1 MPSPTDFNVSPYYDD
16 FTESKKFHRILFR
29 PAFAVQA
36 RELTQSQTQ
45 LQNQIERLSDHL
57 FDKGAMIIPGE
68 IGYDLNYYA
77 VKLSSKSSSDI
88 SNYIGKV
95 LKGANSEV
103 TAKVVNAVATDGT
116 DPDTLFVKYFNTS
129 NDFTTISFSNSET
142 IEEYNT
148 DTQAV
153 VGGGIT
159 AVVDTTA
166 TGSAAQIQQGV
177 YYINGFHVQVS
188 AQTLILDKYTNTPSY
203 RVGLTVTES
212 FVTPGDDTSLNDNA
226 QGVSNTNAPGA
237 HRFKIELSLTK
248 KALTS
253 TEDNNFYELLRLSSG
268 TLQNQ
273 VRTTEYA
280 VLEDTLARR
289 TFDESG
295 DYVVKPF
302 DIDVREHLASGN
314 NRGIYTSANGG
325 DTTKLAVGFSP
336 GKAYVKGYEIDTI
349 ATTYIDVDKAR
360 DFDTQ
365 NNFSTRF
372 DIGNYINV
380 TNVYGSPD
388 IASASGVEAFKGLT
402 LHNEATSSR
411 GSANSGSNS
420 SITTIGRAKTRG
432 FEYAAGTAS
441 ANIFASSSLTSAV
454 YRHYLFDIVLFKYL
468 NITTAQSFTDGEIV
482 TGGTSGATGIVQEYS
497 STESGTISSPGVTQ
511 ANPGVVTVTGH
522 NFKEG
527 QQVTITGV
535 SGMTEL
541 NDNVY
546 TVRNPGTNDFELYDT
561 DGTTSIDTSGFS
573 AWSSGGTVA
582 HGVVVI
588 SNVQGDFVAGET
600 ITGGT
605 SSNTAVIQADAVGL
619 KGVTSFD
626 LPSVKQVAMS
636 GSPTF
641 TADTALDATYGD
653 NLVLTGSIDVG
664 SGSADV
670 QGINT
675 RFTEELK
682 VGDSVSFTND
692 SGNTETKLVE
702 AIISNS
708 SLIFSTVTAA
718 ASTKTIVTRR
728 RAKSQSPEKN
738 VSIFKLPYTNIK
750 TLRTTANSNASD
762 TSYTFRK
769 HEIKSL
775 NGDGITTFTAGVNET
790 FADLSESDFTVSV
803 TSATNEGDVLS
814 LSGNNHE
821 GETIFS
827 LNPANTILTLNFG
840 TNYASYDIKALLTL
854 NKTIGTSKGKAL
866 QSNEIK
872 DLTTQSDAQQSLIN
886 LEKADIY
893 RLNRVTMAPD
903 FSTTPD
909 PNNSNHIDITDR
921 YDLDNGQRDNFY
933 DVGRIKLKTGQL
945 APIGQIRIDFDYF
958 THSTGDYFD
967 VDSYSGVIDYENI
980 PSYTSSTTG
989 VRYELRDSLDF
1000 RPRVDDA
1007 STIDSGVQDRSFDGS
1022 GASVV
1027 QPIKF
1032 NSDIRS
1038 DFEYYL
1044 GRVDKIF
1051 LDKDGN
1057 FKVLKGASSVEPRV
1071 PGELD
1076 NAMHLYTLYL
1086 PAYTLDTSEV
1096 GIEHVDNKRYT
1107 MRDIGRI
1114 ESRIDTVEYYT
1125 QLSLLET
1132 AAQNLQIQ
1140 DADGFDRFKNG
1151 FVVDNFTGHNIGD
1164 VGNKDYK
1171 VSIDYAN
1178 GEMRPTFHEDAVK
1191 LIERDD
1197 DGTEIVAT
1205 DRASAN
1211 YTKTGDLITL
1221 PYIEQTLIDQPYAS
1235 KAINVNPFGIFT
1247 WIGAIELTPPGDEWK
1262 ETERAPELVINN
1274 PNGSWD
1280 NLTKQT
1286 GNSGQLSEF
1295 PMSTVW
1301 NSWQDT
1307 WTGRPVETER
1317 RRVGTYKKRGGHG
1330 WRVISKEEVTTAQQV
1345 SQTRTGIRAVAIPE
1359 TVRTSIGDRVVSV
1372 AFVPFI
1378 RSRTITFNATRLKP
1392 NTRVYPFFD
1401 NIDIASYVT
1410 PDGGSLGGNLIT
1422 DANGSVTGTFAIPDP
1437 KVDANPRWRTGQR
1450 LFRLT
1455 SSSTNSQTNSDVE
1468 TAANA
1473 EYIARG
1479 LLETVRETIL
1489 SSREARV
1496 EMRSVTENQ
1505 SITRTSTRTE
1515 ERQVGYHDPLAQT
1528 FLIDDEGGVF
1538 LTSID
1543 IFFQTKDSSVPVTVQ
1558 IRNVVNGYP
1567 GQKILP
1573 FSEVTL
1579 NPDSVNTSTD
1589 GTAATKFTFSS
1600 PVYIQNNVEY
1610 CFVVMANS
1618 QDYNAYVA
1626 RIGETSLDSN
1636 RTISSQ
1642 PYAGVLFKSQN
1653 GMTWSAEQNE
1663 DMKFKLRRAEFE
1675 QVTGTVTL
1683 SNDTLP
1689 SRALK
1694 NNPLRTTNGSGVIRV
1709 FHPNHGMHGTNNRVT
1724 IAGVP
1729 SGTFNGID
1737 TSTDPINGTYTSIS
1751 NITLDSYDITL
1762 SSGTAT
1768 ATGDIGGTA
1777 VTATQNRLFDV
1788 LNLGGI
1794 QTMVIP
1800 GTNIDYFVRT
1810 TTGKSVHGLETEFG
1824 LTTAANKVA
1833 VINND
1838 NIAFTTPQMVAS
1850 EINESG
1856 DTALAIAANVGGK
1869 SFYTIL
1875 ELTTTNTKISPVL
1888 DTQRMS
1894 VFTISNRLNSAT
1906 SSNTPNF
1913 VDDITNTGTSSA
1925 AVYCTKPVILENN
1938 SKALDIRL
1946 TANIRATSEVEMYY
1960 RVSGPDEERQ
1970 LDDISW
1976 TPFNTDGSPDASI
1989 TPAED
1994 DTTFREY
2001 KYSASDIHDFT
2012 SFQLKIVMK
2021 GTNSSYPPVL
2031 RDMRGIALAV

>member
-45 LQNQIERLSDHL
+45 LQNQIERVSDHL

-77 VKLSSKSSSDI
+77 VKLTSKSNSTIAD
-88 SNYIGKV
+88 YIGTT
-95 LKGANSEV
+95 LTGNTSSV
-103 TAKVVNAVATDGT
+103 TAKVINAVATDGT
-116 DPDTLFVKYFNTS
+116 DPDTLFVKYFNTNS
-129 NDFTTISFSNSET
+129 TDNTTIEFSDGET
-142 IEEYNT
+142 ISASSG
-148 DTQAV
+148 D
-153 VGGGIT
+153 T

-166 TGSAAQIQQGV
+166 TGSAAQIKQGV

-188 AQTLILDKYTNTPSY
+188 DQTLILDKYTNTPSY

-212 FVTPGDDTSLNDNA
+212 FVTSGNDTSLNDNA

-237 HRFKIELSLTK
+237 HRFKIELTLAK
-248 KALTS
+248 KPLSS
-253 TEDNNFYELLRLSSG
+253 TDDSNFYELLRLSSG

-273 VRTTEYA
+273 VRSTEYA

-325 DTTKLAVGFSP
+325 DATKLAVGFSP

-349 ATTYIDVDKAR
+349 ATTFIDVDKAR

-380 TNVYGSPD
+380 TNVYGTPD
-388 IASASGVEAFKGLT
+388 IASASGIEPFKGLT
-402 LHNEATSSR
+402 LHNVATSSR
-411 GSANSGSNS
+411 GTANTGTES
-420 SITTIGRAKTRG
+420 SVTQIGRAKSRG

-441 ANIFASSSLTSAV
+441 ANIFASSSLTSAI
-454 YRHYLFDIVLFKYL
+454 YRHYLFDIVLFTHL
-468 NITTAQSFTDGEIV
+468 NIKTAQSFTTGEIV
-482 TGGTSGATGIVQEYS
+482 TGGTSGATGVVQS
-497 STESGTISSPGVTQ
+497 ISTTESATITGISQ
-511 ANPGVVTVTGH
+511 ATPAVVTA
-522 NFKEG
+522 NNSFKEG
-527 QQVTITGV
+527 QQITIASV
-535 SGMTEL
+535 AGMTEV
-541 NDNVY
+541 NGNVY
-546 TVRNPGTNDFELYDT
+546 TVRNPSSTTFELYDT
-561 DGTTSIDTSGFS
+561 DGTTAINSS
-573 AWSSGGTVA
+573 AYTPYTSGGTAA
-582 HGVVVI
+582 HGVVVV
-588 SNVQGDFVAGET
+588 SNVQGEFVAGET
-600 ITGGT
+600 LTGGT
-605 SSNTAVIQADAVGL
+605 SSNTAVIQSDAVGF

-626 LPSVKQVAMS
+626 LPSVKQVAMA

-682 VGDSVSFTND
+682 VGDSISFTND

-708 SLIFSTVTAA
+708 SITLSSVTAA

-750 TLRTTANSNASD
+750 TLRTTANGNASD

-769 HEIKSL
+769 HEIKTL
-775 NGDGITTFTAGVNET
+775 TGDGVGTFNAGVDET
-790 FADLSESDFTVSV
+790 FADLSENDFTISIIGLGSGGSGAV
-803 TSATNEGDVLS
+803 GDVLS
-814 LSGNNHE
+814 LTGNNHE
-821 GETIFS
+821 GSAIFS
-827 LNPANTILTLNFG
+827 LNVAKTQLTIDLG
-840 TNYASYDIKALLTL
+840 VNYASHDIKALLTI
-854 NKTIGTSKGKAL
+854 NKTVGSSKTKTL
-866 QSNEIK
+866 NSNEP
-872 DLTTQSDAQQSLIN
+872 LNVSTQATIESGTISLG
-886 LEKADIY
+886 KTDIY
-893 RLNRVTMAPD
+893 QINAIYMSANFGTAATSSD
-903 FSTTPD
+903 
-909 PNNSNHIDITDR
+909 SNITDR
-921 YDLDNGQRDNFY
+921 FDLDNGQRDNFY
-933 DVGRIKLKTGQL
+933 DVGRIKLKSGEVTPTGQL
-945 APIGQIRIDFDYF
+945 LIDFDYF
-958 THSTGDYFD
+958 SHSSGDYFD

-989 VRYELRDSLDF
+989 IRYELRDSLDF
-1000 RPRVDDA
+1000 RPTVNED
-1007 STIDSGVQDRSFDGS
+1007 STIDSGTQDRAFDGT

-1032 NSDIRS
+1032 NSDVRS

-1057 FKVLKGASSVEPRV
+1057 FKVLKGASSSSPRV

-1076 NAMHLYTLYL
+1076 NAMHLYTLFL

-1164 VGNKDYK
+1164 VGNRDYK
-1171 VSIDYAN
+1171 VSIDYAK

-1197 DGTEIVAT
+1197 DGTEIT
-1205 DRASAN
+1205 DSDRTTAN
-1211 YTKTGDLITL
+1211 YQKTGDLITL
-1221 PYIEQTLIDQPYAS
+1221 PYTEKTLIDQPYAS
-1235 KAINVNPFGIFT
+1235 KAVNVNPFGIFT
-1247 WIGAIELTPPGDEWK
+1247 WIGSIELTPPGDEWK

-1317 RRVGTYKKRGGHG
+1317 RRVGTYELRGGHG
-1330 WRVISKEEVTTAQQV
+1330 WRVMSKEEVTTAQQV

-1401 NIDIASYVT
+1401 NIDIKNYVT
-1410 PDGGSLGGNLIT
+1410 PDGGSLGGNLVA
-1422 DANGSVTGTFAIPDP
+1422 DENGSLTGTFTIPDP

-1455 SSSTNSQTNSDVE
+1455 SSSTNSQTNANVE

-1479 LLETVRETIL
+1479 LIETVRETIL

-1543 IFFQTKDSSVPVTVQ
+1543 LFFQTKDSSVPVTVQ

-1579 NPDSVNTSTD
+1579 NPGSVNTSTD
-1589 GTAATKFTFSS
+1589 GTTATKFTFSS
-1600 PVYIQNNVEY
+1600 PVYIQSNVEY

-1636 RTISSQ
+1636 RTISAQ

-1663 DMKFKLRRAEFE
+1663 DMKFKLRRAEFS

-1683 SNDTLP
+1683 TNDTLP
-1689 SRALK
+1689 TRTLK

-1709 FHPNHGMHGTNNRVT
+1709 FHPNHGMLGTTNNV
-1724 IAGVP
+1724 IISGVP
-1729 SGTFNGID
+1729 SGNYNGIAHSD
-1737 TSTDPINGTYTSIS
+1737 INGVYTSIS
-1751 NITLDSYDITL
+1751 NITLDSYDITTA
-1762 SSGTAT
+1762 GTAS

-1794 QTMVIP
+1794 QTVNVP
-1800 GTNIDYFVRT
+1800 GTNIDYYVRT
-1810 TTGKSVHGLETEFG
+1810 STGKSIHGSETQFT
-1824 LTTAANKVA
+1824 LTTNTNKVA

-1838 NIAFTTPQMVAS
+1838 NIAFTAPQMVAS
-1850 EINESG
+1850 EVNESG
-1856 DTALAIAANVGGK
+1856 DTPTGTAANGVGK

-1875 ELTTTNTKISPVL
+1875 EMTTTNTKLSPVL

-1894 VFTISNRLNSAT
+1894 AFTISNRLNSAT
-1906 SSNTPNF
+1906 SSNTPDF

-1946 TANIRATSEVEMYY
+1946 TANIRSTSEVEMYF

-1976 TPFNTDGSPDASI
+1976 TPFNTDGSPDTSV

-2031 RDMRGIALAV
+2031 RDMRGIALAI

>member
-45 LQNQIERLSDHL
+45 LQNQIERVSDHL

-77 VKLSSKSSSDI
+77 VKLTSKSNSTIAD
-88 SNYIGKV
+88 YIGTT
-95 LKGANSEV
+95 LTGGTSGV
-103 TAKVVNAVATDGT
+103 TAKVINAVSTDGT
-116 DPDTLFVKYFNTS
+116 DPDTLFVKYFNTNS
-129 NDFTTISFSNSET
+129 TDNTTIQFSDGET
-142 IEEYNT
+142 IT
-148 DTQAV
+148 ASSGD
-153 VGGGIT
+153 T
-159 AVVDTTA
+159 AVVNTTA
-166 TGSAAQIQQGV
+166 TGSAAQVKQGV

-188 AQTLILDKYTNTPSY
+188 NQTLILDKYTNTPSY

-237 HRFKIELSLTK
+237 HRLKIELTLAK

-273 VRTTEYA
+273 VRSTEYA

-314 NRGIYTSANGG
+314 NRGIYTSG
-325 DTTKLAVGFSP
+325 DATKLAVGFSP

-349 ATTYIDVDKAR
+349 ATTFIDVDKAR
-360 DFDTQ
+360 DFDTE

-411 GSANSGSNS
+411 GSANSGSDS

-454 YRHYLFDIVLFKYL
+454 YRHYLFDIVLFKHL
-468 NITTAQSFTDGEIV
+468 NITTAQSFTTGETV
-482 TGGTSGATGIVQEYS
+482 TGGSSGATGVVQEYS
-497 STESGTISSPGVTQ
+497 STESATITGITQ
-511 ANPGVVTVTGH
+511 ASPAVVTA
-522 NFKEG
+522 NNSFKEG
-527 QQVTITGV
+527 QQVSIASV
-535 SGMTEL
+535 SGMIEV
-541 NDNVY
+541 NGNVY
-546 TVRNPGTNDFELYDT
+546 TVRNPSSTTFELYDT
-561 DGTTSIDTSGFS
+561 DGTTAIDSS
-573 AWSSGGTVA
+573 AFTAWTSGGTVS
-582 HGVVVI
+582 HGIVVV
-588 SNVQGDFVAGET
+588 SNVQGEFTTGET

-605 SSNTAVIQADAVGL
+605 SSNTAVIQSDAVGL

-626 LPSVKQVAMS
+626 LPGVKQIAMA

-641 TADTALDATYGD
+641 TADTTLDATYGD
-653 NLVLTGSIDVG
+653 NFILTGSIDVG

-682 VGDSVSFTND
+682 VGDSISFTND

-708 SLIFSTVTAA
+708 SLTLSSVTAA
-718 ASTKTIVTRR
+718 ASTKTIVTRI

-738 VSIFKLPYTNIK
+738 VSIFKLPYENIK
-750 TLRTTANSNASD
+750 TLKTTANGNASD

-769 HEIKSL
+769 HEIKTL
-775 NGDGITTFTAGVNET
+775 TGDGIGTFNAGVDET
-790 FADLSESDFTVSV
+790 FADLSENDFTISIIGLGSGGSGAV
-803 TSATNEGDVLS
+803 GDVLS
-814 LSGNNHE
+814 LTGNNHE
-821 GETIFS
+821 GTVIFS
-827 LNPANTILTLNFG
+827 LNVAKTQLTIDFG
-840 TNYASYDIKALLTL
+840 ANYASHDVKALLTINKSVGSSKTKTL
-854 NKTIGTSKGKAL
+854 NSNEPLNVSTQAKIESGTIGLA
-866 QSNEIK
+866 
-872 DLTTQSDAQQSLIN
+872 
-886 LEKADIY
+886 KADVYKINNIY
-893 RLNRVTMAPD
+893 MAAD
-903 FSTTPD
+903 FSTAATSSD
-909 PNNSNHIDITDR
+909 TDITSR
-921 YDLDNGQRDNFY
+921 FDLDNGQRDNFY
-933 DVGRIKLKTGQL
+933 DIGRIKLKTGSLTPTGQL
-945 APIGQIRIDFDYF
+945 LIDFDYF
-958 THSTGDYFD
+958 SHSSGDYFD

-1007 STIDSGVQDRSFDGS
+1007 STIDSGVQDRSFDGT

-1032 NSDIRS
+1032 NSDVRS

-1057 FKVLKGASSVEPRV
+1057 FKVLKGASSINPRV
-1071 PGELD
+1071 PGTLD
-1076 NAMHLYTLYL
+1076 NAMHLYTLYI
-1086 PAYTLDTSEV
+1086 PSYTLDTSEV

-1140 DADGFDRFKNG
+1140 DSNGFDRFKNG

-1164 VGNKDYK
+1164 IGNKDYK
-1171 VSIDYAN
+1171 VSIDYAK
-1178 GEMRPTFHEDAVK
+1178 GEMRPTFHEDAIQ

-1197 DGTEIVAT
+1197 DGTEITAT
-1205 DRASAN
+1205 DRTTSN
-1211 YTKTGDLITL
+1211 YQKTGDLITL
-1221 PYIEQTLIDQPYAS
+1221 PYTEATSIDQPYAS
-1235 KAINVNPFGIFT
+1235 KAINVNPFGVFT
-1247 WIGAIELTPPGDEWK
+1247 WIGSIELTPPGDEWK

-1280 NLTKQT
+1280 NLTRQT

-1307 WTGRPVETER
+1307 WTGRPIETER
-1317 RRVGTYKKRGGHG
+1317 RRVGTYEKRGGHG
-1330 WRVISKEEVTTAQQV
+1330 WRVIAKEEVTTAQQV

-1378 RSRTITFNATRLKP
+1378 RSRTLTFVATRLKP
-1392 NTRVYPFFD
+1392 NTKVYPFFD
-1401 NIDIASYVT
+1401 NVDISSYIT
-1410 PDGGSLGGNLIT
+1410 PDGGSLGGNLVT
-1422 DANGSVTGTFAIPDP
+1422 DANGKVEGTFAIPDP
-1437 KVDANPRWRTGQR
+1437 KIDANPRWRTGQR

-1496 EMRSVTENQ
+1496 EMRSVTETQ

-1543 IFFQTKDSSVPVTVQ
+1543 IFFSTKDAAIPVTVQ
-1558 IRNVVNGYP
+1558 VRDVVNGYP

-1579 NPDSVNTSTD
+1579 NPSAVNTSTD
-1589 GTAATKFTFSS
+1589 GTTATKFTFAS
-1600 PVYIQNNVEY
+1600 PVYIQSNVEY

-1626 RIGETSLDSN
+1626 RIGETSLDTD
-1636 RTISSQ
+1636 RTISAQ

-1683 SNDTLP
+1683 TNDTLP
-1689 SRALK
+1689 TRTLK

-1737 TSTDPINGTYTSIS
+1737 TSVNAINGTYTSIS
-1751 NITLDSYDITL
+1751 NVTLDSYDITTTGPAP
-1762 SSGTAT
+1762 S
-1768 ATGDIGGTA
+1768 TGDFGGAA

-1794 QTMVIP
+1794 QTMTVS
-1800 GTNIDYFVRT
+1800 GTNVDYFVRT
-1810 TTGKSVHGLETEFG
+1810 TTGKSIHGSESEFT

-1838 NIAFTTPQMVAS
+1838 NIAFTAPQMVAS

-1869 SFYTIL
+1869 SFFTTL
-1875 ELTTTNTKISPVL
+1875 EMTTTNTKLSPVL

-1894 VFTISNRLNSAT
+1894 AFTISNRLNSAT
-1906 SSNTPNF
+1906 SSNTPDF
-1913 VDDITNTGTSSA
+1913 VDDIANSGTSSS

-2031 RDMRGIALAV
+2031 RDMRGIALAI

>member
-36 RELTQSQTQ
+36 RELTQVQTQ
-45 LQNQIERLSDHL
+45 LQNQIERVSDHL

-68 IGYDLNYYA
+68 IGYDLKYYA
-77 VKLSSKSSSDI
+77 VKLTSKSASSL
-88 SNYIGKV
+88 STYVGTK
-95 LKGANSEV
+95 LTGGTSGV
-103 TAKVVNAVATDGT
+103 TAKVINAVATDGT
-116 DPDTLFVKYFNTS
+116 DPDTLFVKYFNTNS
-129 NDFTTISFSNSET
+129 TDNTTIAFSDGET
-142 IEEYNT
+142 LTSDGSGNPT
-148 DTQAV
+148 V
-153 VGGGIT
+153 
-159 AVVDTTA
+159 VVDTTA
-166 TGSAAQIQQGV
+166 TGSAAQIQEGV

-188 AQTLILDKYTNTPSY
+188 AQTLILDKYSNTPSY

-212 FVTPGDDTSLNDNA
+212 FVTPGDDSSLNDNA

-237 HRFKIELSLTK
+237 HRFKILLTLAKKGLS
-248 KALTS
+248 S
-253 TEDNNFYELLRLSSG
+253 TEDTNFYELLRLSSG

-273 VRTTEYA
+273 VRSTEYA

-289 TFDESG
+289 TYDESG
-295 DYVVKPF
+295 DYVVRPF

-325 DTTKLAVGFSP
+325 DATKLAVGFSP

-372 DIGNYINV
+372 DIGNYVNV
-380 TNVYGSPD
+380 TNVYGTPD
-388 IASASGVEAFKGLT
+388 IASASGIEPFKGLT
-402 LHNEATSSR
+402 LHNVATSSR
-411 GSANSGSNS
+411 GTANTGTES
-420 SITTIGRAKTRG
+420 SVTQIGRAKSRG
-432 FEYAAGTAS
+432 FEYSSGTAS
-441 ANIFASSSLTSAV
+441 ANIFSSSSLTSAI
-454 YRHYLFDIVLFKYL
+454 YKHYLFDIVLFTHL
-468 NITTAQSFTDGEIV
+468 NIRTAQSFTTGEVV
-482 TGGTSGATGIVQEYS
+482 TGGTSGATGVVQTHS
-497 STESGTISSPGVTQ
+497 TTESATITGISQ
-511 ANPGVVTVTGH
+511 ADPAVVTANN

-527 QQVTITGV
+527 QQVTISSV
-535 SGMTEL
+535 SGMTEV
-541 NDNVY
+541 NGNVY
-546 TVRNPGTNDFELYDT
+546 TVRNPSGTTFELYDT
-561 DGTTSIDTSGFS
+561 DGTTSIDSS
-573 AWSSGGTVA
+573 AFTAYSSGGTAA

-588 SNVQGDFVAGET
+588 SNVQGDFVAEET

-605 SSNTAVIQADAVGL
+605 SSNTAVIQSNAVGL

-626 LPSVKQVAMS
+626 LPSVKQIAMA

-641 TADTALDATYGD
+641 TADTALDATNGD
-653 NLVLTGSIDVG
+653 NFVLTGSIDIG

-682 VGDSVSFTND
+682 VGDSISFTND

-708 SLIFSTVTAA
+708 SLTLSSVTAA

-738 VSIFKLPYTNIK
+738 VSIFKLPYQNIK
-750 TLRTTANSNASD
+750 TLKTTANGNASD
-762 TSYTFRK
+762 TTYTFRK

-775 NGDGITTFTAGVNET
+775 TGDGIGTFNAGVDET
-790 FADLSESDFTVSV
+790 FADLSESDFSISI
-803 TSATNEGDVLS
+803 TSLGSGSSGAVGDVLS
-814 LSGNNHE
+814 LTGNNHE
-821 GETIFS
+821 GTAIF
-827 LNPANTILTLNFG
+827 TLNGAKTQLTIDFG
-840 TNYASYDIKALLTL
+840 ANYASHDIKALLTI
-854 NKTIGTSKGKAL
+854 NKSVGTSKTK
-866 QSNEIK
+866 S
-872 DLTTQSDAQQSLIN
+872 LTTGSQVAITDQTTIESGTIGLA
-886 LEKADIY
+886 KADVYQINAVY
-893 RLNRVTMAPD
+893 MAAD
-903 FSTTPD
+903 FSTAATTSD
-909 PNNSNHIDITDR
+909 TNITSR
-921 YDLDNGQRDNFY
+921 FDLDNGQRDNFY
-933 DVGRIKLKTGQL
+933 DIGRIKLKDGEVTPTGRL
-945 APIGQIRIDFDYF
+945 LIDFDYF
-958 THSTGDYFD
+958 THSSGDYFD
-967 VDSYSGVIDYENI
+967 VDSYSAINYEDI
-980 PSYTSSTTG
+980 PAYTSSTTG

-1007 STIDSGVQDRSFDGS
+1007 STINSGVQDRSFDGT
-1022 GASVV
+1022 GASTV

-1057 FKVLKGASSVEPRV
+1057 FKVVKGASSIAPRV
-1071 PGELD
+1071 PGTLD
-1076 NAMHLYTLYL
+1076 NAMHLYTLFL
-1086 PAYTLDTSEV
+1086 PAYTLDTSDV

-1140 DADGFDRFKNG
+1140 DANGFDRFKNG

-1171 VSIDYAN
+1171 VSIDYAK
-1178 GEMRPTFHEDAVK
+1178 GELRPTFHEDAVK

-1197 DGTEIVAT
+1197 DGTEIINS
-1205 DRASAN
+1205 DRTAAN
-1211 YTKTGDLITL
+1211 YQKTGDLITL
-1221 PYIEQTLIDQPYAS
+1221 PYTEATLIDQPYAS
-1235 KAINVNPFGIFT
+1235 KAINVNPFGVFT
-1247 WIGAIELTPPGDEWK
+1247 WIGSIELTPPGDEWK

-1280 NLTKQT
+1280 NLTKQS

-1307 WTGRPVETER
+1307 WTGRPIETER
-1317 RRVGTYKKRGGHG
+1317 RDIGTYEVRGGHG
-1330 WRVISKEEVTTAQQV
+1330 WRVIARQEVTTAQQV
-1345 SQTRTGIRAVAIPE
+1345 SQTRTGIRAVAVPE
-1359 TVRTSIGDRVVSV
+1359 TIRTSIGDRVVSV

-1401 NIDIASYVT
+1401 NINIASYVT
-1410 PDGGSLGGNLIT
+1410 PDGGSLGGNLVT

-1455 SSSTNSQTNSDVE
+1455 SSSSNSLTNANVE
-1468 TAANA
+1468 TAANV
-1473 EYIARG
+1473 EYVARG

-1496 EMRSVTENQ
+1496 EMRSVTETQ

-1543 IFFQTKDSSVPVTVQ
+1543 IFFSTKDSAIPVTVQ
-1558 IRNVVNGYP
+1558 IRDVVNGYP

-1579 NPDSVNTSTD
+1579 NPGSVNTSTD
-1589 GTAATKFTFSS
+1589 GTVATKFTFPS
-1600 PVYIQNNVEY
+1600 PVYIQNNIEY

-1636 RTISSQ
+1636 RTISAQ

-1663 DMKFKLRRAEFE
+1663 DMKFKLRRAEFS

-1683 SNDTLP
+1683 TNDTL
-1689 SRALK
+1689 STRTLK
-1694 NNPLRTTNGSGVIRV
+1694 NNPLRTTNGSSVIRV
-1709 FHPNHGMHGTNNRVT
+1709 FHPNHGMHGTDNNVT
-1724 IAGVP
+1724 IAGIP
-1729 SGTFNGID
+1729 SGTYNGID
-1737 TSTDPINGTYTSIS
+1737 TTTDPINGTYTSIS

-1762 SSGTAT
+1762 ASGTAS
-1768 ATGDIGGTA
+1768 ATGDIGGAT
-1777 VTATQNRLFDV
+1777 VTATQNRIFDV

-1794 QTMVIP
+1794 QTMVVP
-1800 GTNIDYFVRT
+1800 GTNIDYYVRT
-1810 TTGKSVHGLETEFG
+1810 STGKSVHGSEAQFT
-1824 LTTAANKVA
+1824 LTSAANKLA
-1833 VINND
+1833 VVNND
-1838 NIAFTTPQMVAS
+1838 NLFFTAPQMVAS

-1856 DTALAIAANVGGK
+1856 DTALGVAAQGSGK

-1894 VFTISNRLNSAT
+1894 VFTIANRLNSPT
-1906 SSNTPNF
+1906 SSNTPDYL
-1913 VDDITNTGTSSA
+1913 DDTNNLGTSSA
-1925 AVYCTKPVILENN
+1925 AVYCTKPIILENN

-1976 TPFNTDGSPDASI
+1976 TPFNTDGSSDISI

-1994 DTTFREY
+1994 DSTFKEY
-2001 KYSASDIHDFT
+2001 KFTANDIHDFT

-2031 RDMRGIALAV
+2031 RDMRGIALAI